1 MSPCRSSSLPA
12 FRVRFE
18 RFQWLAAPFPSHS
31 PSLRVLRWDG
41 IVIARSDRA
50 TRRSRSRE
58 AHPQPPGLLRHSPSE
73 GRSFDALSVAMTR
86 LVRFKRNML
95 QPDLPAFLKNNTKS
109 KPTWQEIVDFSHRAS
124 GSQPGALAAPQ
135 KRQATSP
142 TKSRISRS
150 QRRATRADARPAPR
164 STDRV
169 EQYSRWSPP
178 RSARGSTPTPCRA
191 RRPTGRTS

>member
-1 MSPCRSSSLPA
+1 MSDFNGLR
-12 FRVRFE
+12 R
-18 RFQWLAAPFPSHS
+18 HS
-31 PSLRVLRWDG
+31 ESFPSLRVLRWDG

-58 AHPQPPGLLRHSPSE
+58 AHPQPPWIASPQPV
-73 GRSFDALSVAMTR
+73 GRTVFRRPIARNDAAGPT
-86 LVRFKRNML
+86 NML

-109 KPTWQEIVDFSHRAS
+109 EPTWQEIVDFSHRAS

-150 QRRATRADARPAPR
+150 QRRAAHADARPAPR
-164 STDRV
+164 STDRARP
-169 EQYSRWSPP
+169 YSQRSQP
-178 RSARGSTPTPCRA
+178 RSAQGSRPAPCRA